1 MARLPVL
8 RKPPRSKREQALDDL
23 SKRYAQAVMI
33 VKTSPHAARTAAIGA
48 KHYANA
54 RWSTSPK
61 RSKARLLVI
70 PVVVASGVVV
80 LRKVRSSSD
89 NGQESDSD
97 RPLGPV
103 ASADTVSPPADAAA
117 AAAQSE
123 AAQSETTGSDS
134 AQSEAAAS

>member
-8 RKPPRSKREQALDDL
+8 RKPPPSKREQALDNL
-23 SKRYAQAVMI
+23 SRRYTKTVVI
-33 VKTSPHAARTAAIGA
+33 VKTSPAAARTAAIGA
-48 KHYANA
+48 KHYATT

-70 PVVVASGVVV
+70 PVVVVGGVVV
-80 LRKVRSSSD
+80 LRKLRSSGD
-89 NGQESDSD
+89 NGQEADFD

-117 AAAQSE
+117 AAA
-123 AAQSETTGSDS
+123 
-134 AQSEAAAS
+134 AQSEATG

>member
-8 RKPPRSKREQALDDL
+8 RKRQLSKREQVLDDL
-23 SKRYAQAVMI
+23 AKRYAMAVVA
-33 VKTSPHAARTAAIGA
+33 VKHAPASAKLAASGA
-48 KHYANA
+48 KTYATT

-61 RSKARLLVI
+61 RSRARFFVI

-80 LRKVRSSSD
+80 MRKVRR
-89 NGQESDSD
+89 NGTSADAETE

-117 AAAQSE
+117 AAAA
-123 AAQSETTGSDS
+123 AAQQAEAS
-134 AQSEAAAS
+134 AN

>member
-1 MARLPVL
+1 M
-8 RKPPRSKREQALDDL
+8 DDL
-23 SKRYAQAVMI
+23 SRRYTKAVVI
-33 VKTSPHAARTAAIGA
+33 VKTSPHAARTAAVGA
-48 KHYANA
+48 KHYANQ

-61 RSKARLLVI
+61 RSKARRLVI
-70 PVVVASGVVV
+70 PAVVASGVVV
-80 LRKVRSSSD
+80 MRQVRSSK
-89 NGQESDSD
+89 NGSEGDID

-123 AAQSETTGSDS
+123 AAQSETAGSDS

>member
-8 RKPPRSKREQALDDL
+8 RKRQLSKREQVLDDMA
-23 SKRYAQAVMI
+23 KRYAKAVVA
-33 VKTSPHAARTAAIGA
+33 VKHAPAGA
-48 KHYANA
+48 KLAAGGAKTYATT
-54 RWSTSPK
+54 RWSTAPK
-61 RSKARLLVI
+61 RSRARFFVI

-80 LRKVRSSSD
+80 MRKVRKNGNSS
-89 NGQESDSD
+89 EAETE

-123 AAQSETTGSDS
+123 AAAT
-134 AQSEAAAS
+134 QSEATAN